1 MTLGNLVPA
10 SNIAGQAGSW
20 STTTIDRPT
29 YCSMLVSDLT
39 SNVGVENK
47 NAICLI
53 LELGYQPSERD
64 NRNPYSLKMTPH
76 CKETS
81 GGWPDHI

>member
-1 MTLGNLVPA
+1 
-10 SNIAGQAGSW
+10 
-20 STTTIDRPT
+20 
-29 YCSMLVSDLT
+29 MLVSDLT
-39 SNVGVENK
+39 SNVGVESK

-53 LELGYQPSERD
+53 LDLGYLPNEGD
-64 NRNPYSLKMTPH
+64 NRKPYSLKMAPH